1 MKQRVSKE
9 QLKKI
14 ILNTEPALTKEMVDK
29 YTDSELM
36 EWSKLLKLSPSF

>member
-14 ILNTEPALTKEMVDK
+14 ILNTEPALTKEMVDN
-29 YTDSELM
+29 YTDSELK
-36 EWSKLLKLSPSF
+36 EWSKLLKLSVSF

>member
-14 ILNTEPALTKEMVDK
+14 ILNTEPELTKEMVDN
-29 YTDSELM
+29 YTDSELK
-36 EWSKLLKLSPSF
+36 EWSKLLKLSASF

>member
-14 ILNTEPALTKEMVDK
+14 ILNTEPALTKEMVDN

-36 EWSKLLKLSPSF
+36 EWSKLLKLSVSF